1 MRMMFFFIL
10 FHLLFQ
16 VLGLFLVFLH
26 LLLKAIHLPLKPFHF
41 LFKSINLVLKAGVG
55 SLLRSL
61 MVVIFIFRTQ
71 RFLRPQWKHLLLAKT
86 VADERDLAAL
96 GIITLVT
103 AVPPINIFVFF
114 SNFIFHGG
122 IIFANIAE
130 TFLSL
135 VAVAATSSV
144 QEKPR
149 FIRYIHVILS
159 LLRDLQIIF
168 QSSRVSPHGVVPCLG
183 LLIRLLLRGDI

>member
-16 VLGLFLVFLH
+16 VLGLFIVFLH
-26 LLLKAIHLPLKPFHF
+26 LLLKAIHLPMKLFHF
-41 LFKSINLVLKAGVG
+41 LFKSINLVLKAGVA

-86 VADERDLAAL
+86 VADERDFAAL
-96 GIITLVT
+96 GIISLVT
-103 AVPPINIFVFF
+103 AVSSVNRFVFF
-114 SNFIFHGG
+114 SNFLFRGG
-122 IIFANIAE
+122 IVFANVAE
-130 TFLSL
+130 TFLSV

-144 QEKPR
+144 KEKPS
-149 FIRYIHVILS
+149 FIRYIHVIL
-159 LLRDLQIIF
+159 
-168 QSSRVSPHGVVPCLG
+168 G
-183 LLIRLLLRGDI
+183 LL